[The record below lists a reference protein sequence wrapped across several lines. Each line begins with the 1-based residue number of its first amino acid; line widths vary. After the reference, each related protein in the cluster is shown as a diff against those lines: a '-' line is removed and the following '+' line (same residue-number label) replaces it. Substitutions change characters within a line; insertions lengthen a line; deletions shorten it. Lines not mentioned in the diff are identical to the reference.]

1 MPQNSPNDPAEA
13 ATAAESQPTAY
24 ILADLAELTAD
35 PVERAGARWT
45 LSESGRQLDANLIRL
60 PAGHRVDTHSEPDLD
75 VIVVVVAGS
84 GSIGTPEGS
93 QSIAEGAIAWLPR
106 ASTRSITAGTN
117 GLSYLTVHR
126 RRPGLQIRTR
136 PTT

>member
-1 MPQNSPNDPAEA
+1 MPQDSPNHPAKA
-13 ATAAESQPTAY
+13 ASAAESRPTAHV
-24 ILADLAELTAD
+24 LADLAELTAD

-45 LSESGRQLDANLIRL
+45 LSEPGRQLDANLIRL
-60 PAGHRVDTHSEPDLD
+60 PAGHRVDTHLEPDLD

-84 GSIGTPEGS
+84 GTIGTPEGS
-93 QSIAEGAIAWLPR
+93 RSIAEGAIAWLPR
-106 ASTRSITAGTN
+106 ASTRSITAGPA